1 MKKYF
6 LLIAIAFIS
15 IPVLSQQEIPKEE
28 KPNIEVTGSA
38 EMEVTPD
45 EIYVSV
51 VLREKNKN
59 NDKWKIEIQEDNL
72 MKKLKENG
80 FDLQNL
86 NLTGAD
92 GDLQY
97 SVFRKNKVITEK
109 RLLMKVKNA
118 GEVNKLFHILDDLEI
133 EEAGI
138 SKTSHSQI
146 EKFRK
151 DVKIEAIKAAKIKA
165 DYLLTAIGEQPGKPL
180 FIREEIY
187 TTNIDNLY
195 KANIYMRGMARTWD
209 TRDQAIGFENNISFT
224 SIKIRYDILARFE
237 IK

>member
-6 LLIAIAFIS
+6 LLIAIAFMS
-15 IPVLSQQEIPKEE
+15 IPALSQQEFPKEE
-28 KPNIEVTGSA
+28 KPNIEVTGTA

-45 EIYVSV
+45 EIFVSI

-59 NDKWKIEIQEDNL
+59 NDKWKIETQEDNL

-86 NLTGAD
+86 SLTGAD

-97 SVFRKNKVITEK
+97 STFRKNKVITEK
-109 RLLMKVKNA
+109 RLLMKVKSA
-118 GEVNKLFHILDDLEI
+118 GEVNKLFQILDELEI

-138 SKTSHSQI
+138 SKTSHTQI

-151 DVKIEAIKAAKIKA
+151 DVKIEAMKAAKIKA
-165 DYLLTAIGEQPGKPL
+165 DYLLSAIGEQPGKPL
-180 FIREEIY
+180 FIREEVYIN
-187 TTNIDNLY
+187 NIGDLY
-195 KANIYMRGMARTWD
+195 PGNTYMRGAFSNAYVGE
-209 TRDQAIGFENNISFT
+209 QAMGFKNNISFT

>member
-6 LLIAIAFIS
+6 LFMAIAVIS
-15 IPVLSQQEIPKEE
+15 LPALSQQELPKDE
-28 KPNIEVTGSA
+28 KPNIEVTGTA

-45 EIYVSV
+45 EIYVSI

-72 MKKLKENG
+72 AKKLKESG

-86 NLTGAD
+86 SLTGAD

-109 RLLMKVKNA
+109 RLLMKVKSA
-118 GEVNKLFHILDDLEI
+118 GEVNKLFHLLDELEI

-138 SKTSHSQI
+138 SKTSHTQI

-151 DVKIEAIKAAKIKA
+151 EVKIEAMKAAKIKA
-165 DYLLTAIGEQPGKPL
+165 EYLLSAIGEQPGKPL

-187 TTNIDNLY
+187 STIDNLY
-195 KANIYMRGMARTWD
+195 KANTYMLGMANA
-209 TRDQAIGFENNISFT
+209 RDQAVGFENNISFT

>member
-15 IPVLSQQEIPKEE
+15 MPALSQQEFPKEE
-28 KPNIEVTGSA
+28 KPNIEVTGTA

-45 EIYVSV
+45 EIYVSI

-86 NLTGAD
+86 SLTDAD

-97 SVFRKNKVITEK
+97 SAFRKNKVITEK
-109 RLLMKVKNA
+109 RLLMKVKSA
-118 GEVNKLFHILDDLEI
+118 GEVNKLFHILDELEI

-138 SKTSHSQI
+138 SKTSHTQI

-151 DVKIEAIKAAKIKA
+151 EVKIEAMKAAKIKA
-165 DYLLTAIGEQPGKPL
+165 DYLLSAIGEQPGKPL
-180 FIREEIY
+180 FIREEVY

-195 KANIYMRGMARTWD
+195 KANTYMREWQMAICQRP
-209 TRDQAIGFENNISFT
+209 GN
-224 SIKIRYDILARFE
+224 RF
-237 IK
+237 

>member
-15 IPVLSQQEIPKEE
+15 IPVLSQQEFPKEE

-45 EIYVSV
+45 EIFVSI

-80 FDLQNL
+80 FDLKNL
-86 NLTGAD
+86 SLTDAD

-97 SVFRKNKVITEK
+97 STFRKNKVITEK
-109 RLLMKVKNA
+109 RLQMKLRSA
-118 GEVNKLFHILDDLEI
+118 GEVNKLFQLLDELEI

-138 SKTSHSQI
+138 IKTSHSQI
-146 EKFRK
+146 ETFRK
-151 DVKIEAIKAAKIKA
+151 EIKIEAMKSAKIKA
-165 DYLLTAIGEQPGKPL
+165 DYLLSAIGAQSGKPL
-180 FIREEIY
+180 YIREEVY
-187 TTNIDNLY
+187 SPNIGNAYL
-195 KANIYMRGMARTWD
+195 ANAYMRKSAGMGYAGE
-209 TRDQAIGFENNISFT
+209 QAMGFENNISFA